1 MKKFAVL
8 ATILATLA
16 LGVAN
21 ANAVVT
27 VGSPLTA
34 TFTSGGFDDKPITL
48 TNVVDTEPGARLT
61 SPVTGKIIRWH
72 VVMAEG
78 GPFYLRILRP
88 SGSDF
93 IATGTSG
100 PATPTSTGLQTFS
113 ASLPIQAGE
122 AIGLEAHGPNTSSVG
137 FAVDPGFESYYW
149 EPALT
154 EGTTSPA
161 PAKLPGEIA
170 AFNAEV
176 QPTPSLAAI
185 APATGSVTG
194 GTAVTI
200 VGSDFESVSAVK
212 FGDSPSASFTVDS
225 TSKITAIAPKAA
237 APGEVDISVTTAGG
251 TTASGPADKFK
262 YEACTVPKLGGKRLK
277 AARASLKA
285 GNCALGKVTRKGKGP
300 AKKAR
305 VVKQS
310 AKPGTLLAPGSAIKV
325 TLRSKAPK
333 AKPAKKG

>member
-1 MKKFAVL
+1 MKKIAVP
-8 ATILATLA
+8 AIILAILA
-16 LGVAN
+16 FGVAN

-48 TNVVDTEPGARLT
+48 TNVADTETGARLT
-61 SPVTGKIIRWH
+61 SPVTGRIIRWH

-78 GPFYLRILRP
+78 GPFYLRTLRP
-88 SGSDF
+88 SGSAF

-100 PATPTSTGLQTFS
+100 PGTPTNTGLQTFS
-113 ASLPIQAGE
+113 TSLPIQAGE
-122 AIGLEAHGPNTSSVG
+122 AIGLEAHGPNTSEVG
-137 FAVDPGFESYYW
+137 FATGTGLESYFW

-161 PAKLPGEIA
+161 PSKLTGEIA

-185 APATGSVTG
+185 APATGSITG

-212 FGDSPSASFTVDS
+212 FGNSPSTGFTVDS
-225 TSKITAIAPKAA
+225 TSKITAVAPPAA

-277 AARASLKA
+277 AAKASLKA
-285 GNCALGKVTRKGKGP
+285 GKCALGKVTRTGKGP
-300 AKKAR
+300 AKKAK
-305 VVKQS
+305 VKRQS
-310 AKPGTLLAPGSAIKV
+310 AKPGTLLAPGSAIRV
-325 TLRSKAPK
+325 TLFSKAPK
-333 AKPAKKG
+333 AKPTEKG